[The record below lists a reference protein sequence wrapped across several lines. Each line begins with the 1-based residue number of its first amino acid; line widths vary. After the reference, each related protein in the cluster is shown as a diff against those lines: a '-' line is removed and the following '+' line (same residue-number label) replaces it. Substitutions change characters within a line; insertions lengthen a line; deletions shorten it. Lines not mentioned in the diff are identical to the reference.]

1 MQGEDSGVL
10 EQKVLE
16 ALLTKRA
23 PGLARSCTQLG
34 LSCSELTQS
43 WFPCLF
49 AATLPAEATAR
60 VWDALL
66 VEGPKV
72 LFRVGLALFKVC
84 TWKSPFLCVPAP
96 VHGHVRV
103 HLAAIG

>member
-10 EQKVLE
+10 EQQVLE
-16 ALLTKRA
+16 ALLAKRA

-34 LSCSELTQS
+34 LSCRELTES

-60 VWDALL
+60 VWDAVL

-84 TWKSPFLCVPAP
+84 SSPLMLPRSTF
-96 VHGHVRV
+96 
-103 HLAAIG
+103 